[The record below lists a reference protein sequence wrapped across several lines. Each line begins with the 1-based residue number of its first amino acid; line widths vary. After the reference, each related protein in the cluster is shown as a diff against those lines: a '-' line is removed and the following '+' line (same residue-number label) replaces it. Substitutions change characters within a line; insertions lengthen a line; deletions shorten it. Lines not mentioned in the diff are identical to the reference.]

1 MQSHP
6 VLKSVFYNTLFYN
19 RDAGYKI
26 IGSVCFPMQR

>member
-6 VLKSVFYNTLFYN
+6 VLKAVFYSTLLDN

-26 IGSVCFPMQR
+26 IGSVCFPVQR